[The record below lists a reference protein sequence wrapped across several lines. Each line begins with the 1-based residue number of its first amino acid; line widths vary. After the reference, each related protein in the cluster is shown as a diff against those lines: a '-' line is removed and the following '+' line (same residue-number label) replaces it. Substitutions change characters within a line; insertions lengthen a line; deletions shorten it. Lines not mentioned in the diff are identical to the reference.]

1 MKDAWI
7 NGSPCSD
14 GSIIETP
21 QFRQIYAQFT
31 LWFIDRYAFGCMN
44 LVASR
49 EQPLNIL
56 FIVDRGEYENGEK
69 QSAV

>member
-14 GSIIETP
+14 GSIIGTP
-21 QFRQIYAQFT
+21 QFRQIYAQFA

-49 EQPLNIL
+49 EQSLSIL
-56 FIVDRGEYENGEK
+56 FIVDQGEYEGGEK